1 MSTRTAPDGSTL
13 ETRAWH
19 ETVMGMPVS
28 IHLRARHLPA
38 DADQAV
44 AKVYAE
50 LRRLEGIFST
60 YLPGSP
66 VSLLADGA
74 LAVEDCPP
82 EVAEV
87 LELCELAHDL
97 TGGAFDAHRP
107 LPDGGARLDPTGLV
121 KGWAVER
128 AAEPLRAL
136 AGTDFYVNAGG
147 DLLGH
152 VADEDRPAWRVGI
165 EDPQRPDRIR
175 AVVTLRDGG
184 VATSGAARRGHHI
197 WDAAAG
203 RAADGPAS
211 VTVSGP
217 TLLWADVLA
226 TAVYVGGADAADWA
240 TVMGYEVDV
249 VDDDGCLRRSGPD
262 PDAGDL
268 PPTDP

>member
-1 MSTRTAPDGSTL
+1 MTTRTAPDGPTL

-28 IHLRARHLPA
+28 IHLRARHLPPEG
-38 DADQAV
+38 DQAV
-44 AKVYAE
+44 AAVYAE
-50 LRRLEGIFST
+50 LRRLETIFST
-60 YLPGSP
+60 YLPGSA
-66 VSLLADGA
+66 VNLLADGVV
-74 LAVEDCPP
+74 AVDDCPH
-82 EVAEV
+82 EVAGV
-87 LELCELAHDL
+87 LGLCELARDL

-107 LPDGGARLDPTGLV
+107 LPGGGVRLDPTGLV

-147 DLLGH
+147 DILCH
-152 VADEDRPAWRVGI
+152 VADADRPAWRVGI
-165 EDPQRPDRIR
+165 EDPHHPDRVR

-197 WDAAAG
+197 WDPRAG

-226 TAVYVGGADAADWA
+226 TAVYAGGADAADWA
-240 TVMGYEVDV
+240 TVMGYDVDV
-249 VDDDGCLRRSGPD
+249 VDHDGGLRRTGPE
-262 PDAGDL
+262 PDAGEI